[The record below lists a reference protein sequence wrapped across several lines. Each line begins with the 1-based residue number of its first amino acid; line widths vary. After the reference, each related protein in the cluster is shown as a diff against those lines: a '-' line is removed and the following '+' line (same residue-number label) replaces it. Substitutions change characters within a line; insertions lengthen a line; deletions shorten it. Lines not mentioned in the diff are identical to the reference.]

1 MTISRLLNEATT
13 RLKQAQIED
22 PALEAG
28 LILSWAIKK
37 PRALIY
43 AHSDMDLNPSDAGRF
58 MELVERRSLGEPF
71 QYITGECEFM
81 SLKFK
86 VNPNVLIPR
95 SDTELLA
102 EAALFS
108 LSCPQPFID
117 PGLFQV
123 SRQGIRRVL
132 DIGTGSGC
140 LAVSIAHYA
149 QDVSVDA
156 LDISEEAL
164 KIARQNAE
172 LNGVSGSIRFMQTDF
187 LTDSGFTDSRYDLII
202 SNPPYIPRDD
212 KTGLMPQV
220 EKYEPEQALFA
231 DDGGLCFY
239 KRLAGISPKILAEGG
254 VILVECGFNQSVSV
268 EGIFRAHSMETMVLK
283 DLAGIERVV
292 AARVRV

>member
-37 PRALIY
+37 PRAFIY
-43 AHSDMDLNPSDAGRF
+43 AHSDMGLNPSDVRRF

-117 PGLFQV
+117 PRPV
-123 SRQGIRRVL
+123 SGIQT
-132 DIGTGSGC
+132 GHKEGSG
-140 LAVSIAHYA
+140 Y
-149 QDVSVDA
+149 
-156 LDISEEAL
+156 
-164 KIARQNAE
+164 R
-172 LNGVSGSIRFMQTDF
+172 NGF
-187 LTDSGFTDSRYDLII
+187 
-202 SNPPYIPRDD
+202 
-212 KTGLMPQV
+212 
-220 EKYEPEQALFA
+220 
-231 DDGGLCFY
+231 
-239 KRLAGISPKILAEGG
+239 RLP
-254 VILVECGFNQSVSV
+254 CGFHSPLRT
-268 EGIFRAHSMETMVLK
+268 GCIGGRPGHFRGSP
-283 DLAGIERVV
+283 
-292 AARVRV
+292 